1 MAFNFSLTLVTQ
13 KMFTKETVACA
24 VEHHDMMQKGAST
37 LLIVT
42 SHLPDSTQFLMKE
55 IWGFSNKMK

>member
-1 MAFNFSLTLVTQ
+1 
-13 KMFTKETVACA
+13 MFTKETVACA